1 MDFGDILTLLIYIAI
16 PVFISGKRKAKKAQ
30 EEARRKRP
38 PMQQPMQ
45 SPAQRQPMK
54 RRPVQGSTG
63 DGGIFGR
70 LESML
75 KELERAAQSG
85 KPAGGSKPS
94 GGPAKPG
101 ETVDAYTDAEG
112 TTASAQAPGGYHQ
125 GQQASGIPVWRVANE
140 IVGKETPA
148 KPGVQ
153 EKPVSK
159 RVSVAAEQ
167 GGYAL
172 FGKDDLVKGIILSE
186 ILQPPVALRQKNKR
200 RPF

>member
-75 KELERAAQSG
+75 KELERAAQSANPPADQNLPGSG
-85 KPAGGSKPS
+85 KTGRLWMPIPMRKEPRLQPSARRISPRAAGQRYSSVAGG
-94 GGPAKPG
+94 
-101 ETVDAYTDAEG
+101 E
-112 TTASAQAPGGYHQ
+112 
-125 GQQASGIPVWRVANE
+125 W

-148 KPGVQ
+148 KPGPRKTGIQ
-153 EKPVSK
+153 
-159 RVSVAAEQ
+159 
-167 GGYAL
+167 
-172 FGKDDLVKGIILSE
+172 KGIGGGRAGRLCTVWE
-186 ILQPPVALRQKNKR
+186 G
-200 RPF
+200 